1 MFKFTYK
8 AYRRRTARMKVT
20 FLRHARSIFNEL
32 NTSEKDCELS
42 EFGKAQ
48 AADLSGN
55 FDVVICSF
63 MTRTRQTLALSKI
76 QYKELYSSELCR
88 EFKTTICDYTK
99 AEDEIPETRESLAAR
114 AAEFCK
120 YLKETFEGRN
130 VLVVSHGDFIFHL
143 NGGTKY
149 PDNAEFQVI
158 DI

>member
-1 MFKFTYK
+1 
-8 AYRRRTARMKVT
+8 MKVT

-42 EFGKAQ
+42 EFGKKQ

-76 QYKELYSSELCR
+76 KYNELYSSELCR
-88 EFKTTICDYTK
+88 EFKTTICDYTH
-99 AEDEIPETRESLAAR
+99 AEEEIPETPESLVER
-114 AAEFCK
+114 ANLFCK
-120 YLKETFEGRN
+120 ELKAKFEGRR

-143 NGGTKY
+143 NRETKY
-149 PDNAEFQVI
+149 PENAEFQEL

>member
-1 MFKFTYK
+1 MIKS
-8 AYRRRTARMKVT
+8 ARMKVT
-20 FLRHARSIFNEL
+20 FLRHARSIYNEL
-32 NTSEKDCELS
+32 LTSEKDCELS
-42 EFGKAQ
+42 EFGKMQ

-88 EFKTTICDYTK
+88 EFRTSICDYTK
-99 AEDEIPETRESLAAR
+99 AEEEIPETRESLVER
-114 AAEFCK
+114 ATLFCE
-120 YLKETFEGRN
+120 YLKKEFEGRR

-149 PDNAEFQVI
+149 PDNAEFQEI